1 MFEYA
6 ARHKLRFSYKGMISV
21 EDLWDLGVNQLDI
34 IFKSLNAQR
43 KTEGEESLLVS
54 STTKNKELE
63 MKIDIVK
70 HIVKTKLA
78 EAENY
83 KKAKETRERKQHL
96 MAILADKEEAELH
109 SKSAEELMKM
119 IEELEA

>member
-6 ARHKLRFSYKGMISV
+6 VRHKLRFSFKGMITV
-21 EDLWDLGVNQLDI
+21 EDLWDLSVTQLDT

-43 KTEGEESLLVS
+43 KADGEESLLD
-54 STTKNKELE
+54 TGTPKNKELDI
-63 MKIDIVK
+63 KIEIVK
-70 HIVKTKLA
+70 HIVKPKLA
-78 EAENY
+78 EAESF

-96 MAILADKEEAELH
+96 MAVLADKQEAELH

-119 IEELEA
+119 IEELEG